1 MAITYPTS
9 LDTFTNPL
17 STDLLT
23 SPDHA
28 TQHANI
34 NDAVEALEAKVAI
47 GNTVLGTYTAFT
59 PTFANLT
66 VGNGT
71 SSARFSRVNNVV
83 DYYGYFILGS
93 TSSVTGAINLTL
105 PVTGNAIY
113 GTINGIPMG
122 DLEMFDTSAATWF
135 KGELFSISS
144 TTVTRTRIW
153 TTSGTNVINNS
164 SPSATT
170 PFTWATGDQL
180 LWNITYEA
188 A

>member
-1 MAITYPTS
+1 MASTYPTS
-9 LDTFTNPL
+9 LDSFTNP
-17 STDLLT
+17 T
-23 SPDHA
+23 SADTLASPAHA
-28 TQHANI
+28 TQHADI
-34 NDAVEALEAKVAI
+34 NDAMEAVQTKLAI
-47 GNTVLGTYTAFT
+47 GNTVIGTYTAYT
-59 PTFANLT
+59 PTFTNLT

-83 DYYGYFILGS
+83 NYHGYFVLGS

-144 TTVTRTRIW
+144 TTATRTRIW

-164 SPSATT
+164 SPSATA

>member
-1 MAITYPTS
+1 ME
-9 LDTFTNPL
+9 
-17 STDLLT
+17 
-23 SPDHA
+23 
-28 TQHANI
+28 
-34 NDAVEALEAKVAI
+34 AVQTKLAI

-83 DYYGYFILGS
+83 NYYGYFTLGS
-93 TSSVTGAINLTL
+93 TSAVTGVVNITL
-105 PVTGNAIY
+105 PVTANAIY
-113 GTINGIPMG
+113 AGIIGIPMG
-122 DLEMFDTSAATWF
+122 DLQMFDTSASTWF

-144 TTVTRTRIW
+144 ATVTRTRIW
-153 TTSGTNVINNS
+153 TVSGTNILNNS
-164 SPSATT
+164 SPSATA
-170 PFTWATGDQL
+170 PMTWATGDQF

>member
-1 MAITYPTS
+1 MASTYPTS

-17 STDLLT
+17 ATNPLT
-23 SPDHA
+23 SPSHA
-28 TQHANI
+28 QQHSDI
-34 NDAVEALEAKVAI
+34 NDAMEAVQTKLAI
-47 GNTVLGTYTAFT
+47 GNTVVGTYTAFT

-83 DYYGYFILGS
+83 NYYGYFILGS
-93 TSSVTGAINLTL
+93 TSAVTGAVNITL
-105 PVTGNAIY
+105 PVTANSIY
-113 GTINGIPMG
+113 AGINGIPMG
-122 DLEMFDTSAATWF
+122 DLEMFDTSASTWF

-144 TTVTRTRIW
+144 ATVTRTRIW
-153 TTSGTNVINNS
+153 AVAGSNITNNS

-170 PFTWATGDQL
+170 PMTWATGDQF